1 MTIICL
7 LAASL
12 TLDYATPAGCWNEA
26 LPLGNGRLGAMVFGG
41 AGMER
46 IQLNEDTLW
55 AGGPNNALEPRMRD
69 VLPEA
74 RRRILSGE
82 AEEAYEWLANRD
94 FGTSKN
100 GNSFAYQTLGSLMM
114 KFEGHDFP
122 RNYRRTLSLDEAI
135 ATTSYEVDGV
145 KFSREVFTSLAD
157 DVVVVRLMASRKGAI
172 SFTAFFESPFQRAA
186 NATNFVGNADLVLTG
201 NASPMFDTPGMVRYY
216 ARLQPELKGGT
227 AEADNGVLVVRG
239 ADEVT
244 LRIAA
249 ATSFRNWKDA
259 TGVSAEEK
267 ADGALERAAAIAPED
282 MRRRHVAAYRGQFD
296 RCRLDLGPDIQPGKT
311 IPQRLSTFRE
321 TKDTYLAQLY
331 FAFGRYLLIS
341 SSQPGSQPPTL
352 QGIWNEWLQ
361 PPWQSSYTVN
371 INLEMNYWPADVTN
385 LPDLIEPLLKALEEC
400 SESGAMTARE
410 MYGARGWVL
419 HHHTDIWRTTVPVH
433 GPAGLWPMGGAWLS
447 TQLWDHWLFTHDRE
461 FLARAYPVM
470 KGAAEFFL
478 DLLVEDPQTQNLT
491 VVPGISPENRP
502 KGRRNVYN
510 FWTRGASSDA
520 QILRDLFAAVLAAAK
535 VLGREDEDSAVLRE
549 IEAKRVRLEPLRIGR
564 WGQLQEWTEDMD
576 DPEDTHRHVSHL
588 YAVYPSSQITSETP
602 DLLAAAKRSLE
613 HRGDVATGWGMAWRI
628 ALWARFR
635 DGDHAYRLLE
645 NQLSPTYAT
654 LGGTYK
660 GGTYPNLFD
669 AHPPF
674 QIDGNFGCCAAI
686 AEMLL
691 QSHER
696 TTDGKVVIRLLPALP
711 SAWPNGDVR
720 GLRARGGYTVDIS
733 WRDGR
738 LVSRTIFGGDA
749 DGYVIVEPKD
759 AAQARR

>member
-1 MTIICL
+1 MNGRRQSRPKTCGDAMSRHT
-7 LAASL
+7 AASSTAAAL
-12 TLDYATPAGCWNEA
+12 TWGLT
-26 LPLGNGRLGAMVFGG
+26 
-41 AGMER
+41 
-46 IQLNEDTLW
+46 
-55 AGGPNNALEPRMRD
+55 
-69 VLPEA
+69 
-74 RRRILSGE
+74 
-82 AEEAYEWLANRD
+82 
-94 FGTSKN
+94 
-100 GNSFAYQTLGSLMM
+100 
-114 KFEGHDFP
+114 
-122 RNYRRTLSLDEAI
+122 
-135 ATTSYEVDGV
+135 
-145 KFSREVFTSLAD
+145 FSRARPFPSV
-157 DVVVVRLMASRKGAI
+157 SRR
-172 SFTAFFESPFQRAA
+172 S
-186 NATNFVGNADLVLTG
+186 
-201 NASPMFDTPGMVRYY
+201 
-216 ARLQPELKGGT
+216 
-227 AEADNGVLVVRG
+227 
-239 ADEVT
+239 
-244 LRIAA
+244 
-249 ATSFRNWKDA
+249 
-259 TGVSAEEK
+259 
-267 ADGALERAAAIAPED
+267 ERP
-282 MRRRHVAAYRGQFD
+282 RTR
-296 RCRLDLGPDIQPGKT
+296 
-311 IPQRLSTFRE
+311 
-321 TKDTYLAQLY
+321 
-331 FAFGRYLLIS
+331 
-341 SSQPGSQPPTL
+341 
-352 QGIWNEWLQ
+352 
-361 PPWQSSYTVN
+361 
-371 INLEMNYWPADVTN
+371 
-385 LPDLIEPLLKALEEC
+385 
-400 SESGAMTARE
+400 
-410 MYGARGWVL
+410 
-419 HHHTDIWRTTVPVH
+419 IWRS
-433 GPAGLWPMGGAWLS
+433 S
-447 TQLWDHWLFTHDRE
+447 TSR
-461 FLARAYPVM
+461 
-470 KGAAEFFL
+470 
-478 DLLVEDPQTQNLT
+478 
-491 VVPGISPENRP
+491 
-502 KGRRNVYN
+502 
-510 FWTRGASSDA
+510 SDA